1 MGKTGKTQTPAM
13 EVEITITGK
22 KIVFNEWTL
31 FQATVNGKKY
41 QGSMVYFDEPSKF
54 GIRKGRISKLD
65 FHDLEHTEA
74 VNYDRGWDVRPKT
87 PEAKAVLS
95 AIIKKF
101 N

>member
-1 MGKTGKTQTPAM
+1 MERKRKNPAM
-13 EVEITITGK
+13 EVQITITGK

-54 GIRKGRISKLD
+54 GIRKGRISKLV
-65 FHDLEHTEA
+65 FYDLEHTES

-95 AIIKKF
+95 AIIKNF

>member
-1 MGKTGKTQTPAM
+1 MQNGKKKKKSGNGSTNYHHR
-13 EVEITITGK
+13 K

-31 FQATVNGKKY
+31 SQATVNGKKY
-41 QGSMVYFDEPSKF
+41 QGSKVYFDEPRKF

-95 AIIKKF
+95 AIIKNF

>member
-22 KIVFNEWTL
+22 KMVFNEWTL

-54 GIRKGRISKLD
+54 GIRNGRISKLG
-65 FHDLEHTEA
+65 FYDLEHTEE
-74 VNYDRGWDVRPKT
+74 VGYDRGWSVRPKT
-87 PEAKAVLS
+87 PEAKAVLA
-95 AIIKKF
+95 AIVKHF

>member
-1 MGKTGKTQTPAM
+1 MERKRKAQTPAM
-13 EVEITITGK
+13 EVQITITGK

-54 GIRKGRISKLD
+54 GIRNGRISKLCFYD
-65 FHDLEHTEA
+65 PEHTES
-74 VNYDRGWDVRPKT
+74 VGYDRGWDVRPKT
-87 PEAKAVLS
+87 PEAKAVLA
-95 AIIKKF
+95 AIVKRF